1 MINKDDFD
9 EYWDSMTHSATE
21 YREEV
26 RSLRERIR
34 AYLKE
39 IDELKTEKHA
49 ITVDWIRAV
58 DEIEAL
64 RERIKALSGE

>member
-1 MINKDDFD
+1 MMNKDDFD
-9 EYWDSMTHSATE
+9 EYWDSMNHSASE

-34 AYLKE
+34 LYLKE

-49 ITVDWIRAV
+49 VTVDWIRAQ
-58 DEIEAL
+58 DEIQAL
-64 RERIKALSGE
+64 RERIKAISGE